1 MTLKACPSCSVIS
14 ETEKGFCPDCGTNYD
29 RSSATA
35 AATPETARTK
45 GSPVRVLAVLGLV
58 AYLFVWLLPQIFH
71 DYLGW
76 WQTFKFMSGFE
87 ALADLP
93 DSLHDWYVYV
103 PMTSLFF
110 ALTGYVLLA
119 LVIISSKKS
128 S

>member
-1 MTLKACPSCSVIS
+1 
-14 ETEKGFCPDCGTNYD
+14 
-29 RSSATA
+29 
-35 AATPETARTK
+35 
-45 GSPVRVLAVLGLV
+45 VLAVLGLV

-93 DSLHDWYVYV
+93 DSLHDWYM
-103 PMTSLFF
+103 PNLFF

-119 LVIISSKKS
+119 LVIISSTKS